1 MQSFNPYA
9 MSNPIHYV
17 WQLPTDIFKIILD
30 IITSSE
36 AEHMPGWLAQP
47 FLLDLCT
54 TCKAM
59 RQAML
64 PLIGSTRLLPD
75 WAPTG
80 PDVFVQDVRAQL
92 SRFPRAAVLRVL
104 RLDLDIGPWSDVTRA
119 LEDEGIKERL
129 KAVVHLE
136 VVIKQKQPLPIGAA
150 TWPNFCEAVRGA
162 FPNLRKLFMEMVDP
176 PIFVIRELK
185 SLVSTLLYRCTQSRV
200 PMTVPAWV
208 HGAPVLGAWVPVY
221 IILCSQEQ
229 GTWPLPASGL
239 QVHDSMHC

>member
-1 MQSFNPYA
+1 

-162 FPNLRKLFMEMVDP
+162 FPNLRKLFLEMVDP

-185 SLVSTLLYRCTQSRV
+185 SLVSTGV
-200 PMTVPAWV
+200 PRA
-208 HGAPVLGAWVPVY
+208 GSL
-221 IILCSQEQ
+221 
-229 GTWPLPASGL
+229 
-239 QVHDSMHC
+239 